1 MTTKK
6 VVATITA
13 IITIAVASVSTA
25 QTENILKDNWVILGS
40 RTVDYA
46 IDRDVIPINNREI
59 FTALKFTVKNG
70 TLNMHKC
77 TVHFTD
83 GDSRIIEFSDDGNKP
98 NEERIMDLK
107 GSYRTIEKVT
117 FWYDTKNSSEK
128 KSVVEVW
135 GRK

>member
-1 MTTKK
+1 MTIKK
-6 VVATITA
+6 VVAIVTVIIMIAMANITM
-13 IITIAVASVSTA
+13 A
-25 QTENILKDNWVILGS
+25 QTENISKDNWVVLGS
-40 RTVDYA
+40 RSVDYA
-46 IDRDVIPINNREI
+46 IDHDVIPVNNKEI
-59 FTALKFTVKNG
+59 FTALKFTIKNG

-83 GDSRIIEFSDDGNKP
+83 GDSKIIEFSDDGSKP

-107 GSYRTIEKVT
+107 GSYRTLEKVT

-128 KSVVEVW
+128 KAVLELS

>member
-1 MTTKK
+1 MTIKK
-6 VVATITA
+6 IVATITA
-13 IITIAVASVSTA
+13 VVMIAMANIAMA
-25 QTENILKDNWVILGS
+25 QTEKISKDNWVILGS

-46 IDRDVIPINNREI
+46 IDHDVIPVDNKEI

-83 GDSRIIEFSDDGNKP
+83 GDSKIIEFSKDGNKP
-98 NEERIMDLK
+98 NEQRIMDLK

-117 FWYDTKNSSEK
+117 FWYDTKNSSKK

-135 GRK
+135 GKK

>member
-135 GRK
+135 GRN